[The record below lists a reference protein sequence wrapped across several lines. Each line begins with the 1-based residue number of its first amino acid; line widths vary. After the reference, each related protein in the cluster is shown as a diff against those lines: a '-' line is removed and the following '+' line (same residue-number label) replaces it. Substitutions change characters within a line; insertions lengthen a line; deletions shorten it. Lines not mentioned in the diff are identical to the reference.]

1 MYVSICIRSLT
12 VGHILIEMIAIG
24 LIALHMIIGPRCCG
38 RCIHRWRSKCTRCL
52 CIKFSGK
59 LMNTREWASERGE
72 IHHDRLC
79 FYRASPCTPSHTQT
93 QHNTHTRAPATQTLL
108 TSVCGFWRF
117 GDVILYCRFWGLC
130 NTFAFWFILVIS
142 FAIRTNQH

>member
-1 MYVSICIRSLT
+1 MLYIQPNTHIRVQCASYIFTCAHVYTLFICLYVSICICSLT

-38 RCIHRWRSKCTRCL
+38 RCIHRWRSKCARCL

-72 IHHDRLC
+72 IHHDSLC
-79 FYRASPCTPSHTQT
+79 F
-93 QHNTHTRAPATQTLL
+93 
-108 TSVCGFWRF
+108 
-117 GDVILYCRFWGLC
+117 
-130 NTFAFWFILVIS
+130 
-142 FAIRTNQH
+142 